1 MPVRMKLGI
10 ISPFPPAFSGVGQ
23 YGWHVTRGLAAM
35 GCFGSITV
43 LADDSSRDEAA
54 PAGPVTVR
62 RVWRRDDPTS
72 ALRLLRTLAAER
84 PDVLWFN
91 AGLTMFGR
99 MRLANFLGLLVPA
112 LARRLRVPV
121 LVTLHELV
129 EATPL
134 TGLGAP
140 NGAFTHWGA
149 RLATR
154 GLLQAEAVVVTL
166 RRYAEVLREGYG
178 ARNVHHLLHGAFTP
192 VAPLPRPGDAPP
204 LDTLCFTSHAPHRG
218 LPVLLEAFEAVR
230 RAMPNATLTIAGG
243 DHPRYPGYTAEL
255 RASRNGQRGLHWL
268 GAQSEAALT
277 MLFARA
283 CVVALPYLATAG
295 ASSVM
300 YRAAAMGRPVII
312 SDLPDTRAAAEEAGL
327 RVVFVPPGDA
337 AALAE
342 ALCALLADPEQ
353 QANLARHNVRVLSG
367 ATLAHTCA
375 RYAELLTGLAR
386 A

>member
-1 MPVRMKLGI
+1 MPGRMKLCI

-23 YGWHVTRGLAAM
+23 YGWHVTRGLAAT

-43 LADDSSRDEAA
+43 LADRGPIAEAA
-54 PAGPVTVR
+54 PVGPATVK
-62 RVWRRDDPTS
+62 RVWRRDDPAS
-72 ALRLLRTLAAER
+72 ALRLLRALAAER

-99 MRLANFLGLLVPA
+99 TRLANFLGLLIPM
-112 LARRLRVPV
+112 LARRLRVPA

-129 EATPL
+129 EVAPL
-134 TGLGAP
+134 TSLGAP

-178 ARNVHHLLHGAFTP
+178 ARNVHHLPHGAFTP
-192 VAPLPRPGDAPP
+192 VAPLPRPDNAPP
-204 LDTLCFTSHAPHRG
+204 LDTLCFTSYAPHRG
-218 LPVLLEAFEAVR
+218 LPVLLEAFEFVR
-230 RAMPNATLTIAGG
+230 CALPNATLTIAGG
-243 DHPRYPGYTAEL
+243 DHPRYPGYLAAL
-255 RASRNGQRGLHWL
+255 RTSRNGQRGLHWL
-268 GAQSEAALT
+268 GAQPEAALT
-277 MLFARA
+277 ALFARTR
-283 CVVALPYLATAG
+283 VVALPYLATAG

-300 YRAAAMGRPVII
+300 YRAATVGRPVII
-312 SDLPDTRAAAEEAGL
+312 SDLPDTRAAAEETGL
-327 RVVFVPPGDA
+327 RIIFTPPGDS

-342 ALCALLADPEQ
+342 ALCALLTDPAQ
-353 QANLARHNVRVLSG
+353 QAALAQHNLRALSG
-367 ATLAHTCA
+367 FTLAHTCA
-375 RYAELLTGLAR
+375 RYVELLTGLAR